1 MRKLFFSLVVLLF
14 VTAPHIDICSAEQ
27 GNNPDVTQYLP
38 AKSDLTGWTAVDE
51 PQIAQGEDLYLL
63 IDGAAE
69 IFLEYG
75 FKEAVMQS
83 YRNGNEKSI
92 NLEIYEMKDPSSAYG
107 IYTFRTSTR
116 GKGISI
122 GNDGRIEDYYLNFWK
137 GNFLVTV
144 IGFDLEAETVDDI
157 TTIAKAVEVRIKED
171 GRKPPLTGILPVNGL
186 KPNGIKYLK
195 GNLALYNNYKFDSA
209 NIFGLSEGVI
219 GTYEGHKVFLFSYT
233 DETKCRKRFVDGLNH
248 LKTNPDFHDLTRY
261 EDGCTVRDKSGKH
274 LRIEPY
280 RNFIIFVL
288 GTEKNTMDLMTRQKT
303 RIDHSKH

>member
-195 GNLALYNNYKFDSA
+195 GNLALYNNYERMRTTRFFYFLIQMRPNA
-209 NIFGLSEGVI
+209 ENGL
-219 GTYEGHKVFLFSYT
+219 
-233 DETKCRKRFVDGLNH
+233 
-248 LKTNPDFHDLTRY
+248 
-261 EDGCTVRDKSGKH
+261 
-274 LRIEPY
+274 
-280 RNFIIFVL
+280 
-288 GTEKNTMDLMTRQKT
+288 
-303 RIDHSKH
+303 